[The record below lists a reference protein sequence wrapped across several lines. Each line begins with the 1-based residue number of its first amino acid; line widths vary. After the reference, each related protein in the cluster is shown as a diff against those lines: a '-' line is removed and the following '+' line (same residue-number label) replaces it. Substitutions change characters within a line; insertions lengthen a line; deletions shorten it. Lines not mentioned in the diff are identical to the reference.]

1 MVKNILLQ
9 MANER
14 EIFEHHSFRY
24 SLLIS
29 STYKWLF
36 HSWAMRVNCAGIP
49 ASFTN
54 PTTVQPIQSLSTGSN
69 TISVTKIGQHV
80 DRTNQRQ
87 LKIQNDKSEIDATIF
102 SKIFFKTVPQLLNYI
117 VNQLRLIVQRFEVQI
132 FLLLHGLNIFA
143 KKSELIFGTVSS

>member
-1 MVKNILLQ
+1 M
-9 MANER
+9 
-14 EIFEHHSFRY
+14 
-24 SLLIS
+24 
-29 STYKWLF
+29 
-36 HSWAMRVNCAGIP
+36 GIP

-54 PTTVQPIQSLSTGSN
+54 ATTVQPIQSLSTGSN

-102 SKIFFKTVPQLLNYI
+102 SKIFFKTIPQLLNHI